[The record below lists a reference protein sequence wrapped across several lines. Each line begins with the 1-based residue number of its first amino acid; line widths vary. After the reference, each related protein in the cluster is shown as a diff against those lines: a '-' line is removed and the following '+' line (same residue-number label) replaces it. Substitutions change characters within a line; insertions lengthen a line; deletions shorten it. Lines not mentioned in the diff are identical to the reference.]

1 MSSDKLI
8 LTKTHDFCAVKE
20 PKLTV
25 VFIHGIAADS
35 SSFAN
40 ALEYLEKQ
48 SSLSDIR
55 FVAYDLLGSGQ
66 SYTDDRLNYDLDE
79 QIEALHNSLEELN
92 PNTPLVLVGHSMGTF
107 IVTRYASIYNESI
120 TYLILISPPIYTKE
134 DLENP
139 AFEKG
144 MEVFR
149 DAVSLKNRKILET
162 KAFNNSIKNIVQNR
176 DNYKTL
182 ANIEIK
188 TTLIYGDADQFIA
201 SFNLPKILADN
212 PNYITAIKTVGHHS
226 VSHEKY
232 HKMADILE
240 RILNA
245 EII

>member
-1 MSSDKLI
+1 MSSNKLI
-8 LTKTHDFCAVKE
+8 LTKTHDFCAAKK

-48 SSLSDIR
+48 SLLNDVR

-66 SYTDDRLNYDLDE
+66 SYADDTLNYDLDE
-79 QIEALHNSLEELN
+79 QVEALHNSIEELN

-107 IVTRYASIYNESI
+107 IVTRYASIYSESI
-120 TYLILISPPIYTKE
+120 IHLV
-134 DLENP
+134 
-139 AFEKG
+139 FEKG

-149 DAVSLKNRKILET
+149 DAVSLKNREILKT
-162 KAFNNSIKNIVQNR
+162 KAFNNSIKNIVQNK

-182 ANIEIK
+182 ASIK
-188 TTLIYGDADQFIA
+188 INTTLIYGNADQFIA

-232 HKMADILE
+232 HKMAEILE

>member
-1 MSSDKLI
+1 MFSNKLI
-8 LTKTHDFCAVKE
+8 LTKTHDFCAAKE

-40 ALEYLEKQ
+40 ALEYLERQ
-48 SSLSDIR
+48 SPLNDVR

-66 SYTDDRLNYDLDE
+66 SYTDDKLNYDLNE

-107 IVTRYASIYNESI
+107 VVARYASIYNESI
-120 TYLILISPPIYTKE
+120 THLILVSPPIYTKE

-139 AFEKG
+139 VFEKG

-162 KAFNNSIKNIVQNR
+162 KAFNNSIKNIVQNK

-182 ANIEIK
+182 ANIRIK
-188 TTLIYGDADQFIA
+188 ATLIYGDADQFIA
-201 SFNLPKILADN
+201 SFNLPKILAEN
-212 PNYITAIKTVGHHS
+212 PNYVTAIRTVGHHS